1 MQYDKKLL
9 LQMINDPSVP
19 NDEKQMYKELVE
31 AKEGADYFEKKVE
44 VKEEVKVMKP
54 AAKKKAAK
62 KPRNIVKHKDGG
74 YLTTTITV
82 PAHVVPSF
90 KPAKKFINRV
100 LAKIK

>member
-62 KPRNIVKHKDGG
+62 K
-74 YLTTTITV
+74 
-82 PAHVVPSF
+82 
-90 KPAKKFINRV
+90 KKKTKVRG
-100 LAKIK
+100 KSS